1 MKNVISLDIGG
12 TNFRIALVS
21 PDYELVKVERKE
33 NKCYGNVEMFYSE
46 VISLIDSLGADF
58 NDIECISIGVP
69 GRVRKNGMI
78 DALPNIGINNVN
90 LKGVLENKYPVPV
103 YIANDAEMGLLAEA
117 VKGNGKCYDG
127 VYFITISTGVGGAFA
142 YKGKVKNYGKEI
154 GHIPMTLNGVNYD
167 FESICSG
174 RGLVHM
180 SHMFGLSIER
190 ASEFFTLV
198 RGGNKLALEIYNI
211 WLTLFS
217 EFLQYTKKIYNPD
230 IYTFTGGVFKNKD
243 LILPKL
249 KEMNPTL
256 NMVECYYSEDA
267 GLVGSAAYGFSQ
279 REEERQ

>member
-21 PDYELVKVERKE
+21 PDYEFLVVKRKE

-46 VISLIDSLGADF
+46 VISLIDSLEVDF
-58 NDIECISIGVP
+58 SEVENISIGVP

-78 DALPNIGINNVN
+78 DALPNVGINNVN
-90 LKGVLENKYPVPV
+90 LKEVLNKRYPVPV

-117 VKGNGKCYDG
+117 VRGNGKDYDG
-127 VYFITISTGVGGAFA
+127 VYFITISTGVGGAFS
-142 YKGKVKNYGKEI
+142 YQKKVKNYGKEI
-154 GHIPMTLNGVNYD
+154 GHIPVTLNGESYD

-180 SHMFGLSIER
+180 SHMFGLSVER
-190 ASEFFTLV
+190 ASDFFTLV
-198 RGGNKLALEIYNI
+198 REGNKLALEIYNI
-211 WLTLFS
+211 WINLFTG
-217 EFLQYTKKIYNPD
+217 FLQYTKKIYNPD
-230 IYTFTGGVFKNKD
+230 IYVFTGGVFKNKD

-249 KEMNPTL
+249 KEMNPNL

-267 GLVGSAAYGFSQ
+267 GLVGSAAYGFTK
-279 REEERQ
+279 REEEV